1 MAFADS
7 NLFDEEGGAVP
18 CVDGSVELLDEPEL
32 SGRIE
37 QFVAESEAARGQRP
51 DAIEPRGGAGRYTLA
66 DSTVRRL
73 CASG

>member
-51 DAIEPRGGAGRYTLA
+51 DAIEPR
-66 DSTVRRL
+66 
-73 CASG
+73 